1 MGGYEVGRVLVKV
14 VRINGVNGYDVLVA
28 DHAATVGDYLDA
40 LNRAIEE
47 MPLHRGRARRRA
59 CKGCDRCCAERLPL
73 TAIDAEVLRRATW
86 TPNLSAFLARYGHV
100 LVDGRAVD
108 ITLARRE
115 DGRCCFLDPANRTC
129 RLYAA
134 RPLVCQT
141 FICCP
146 QTKRAR
152 RLREVLVNRGEDEL
166 VRRWLAEAGAAGREP
181 VIHEGYNPRVRDTDW
196 PATPFADREVYD
208 EIPLR
213 EVCPPG
219 IWREL
224 TSERTA
230 GEPSPAR

>member
-1 MGGYEVGRVLVKV
+1 MSAPDGVRVDI
-14 VRINGVNGYDVLVA
+14 VRINGVNGYDVFVV
-28 DHAATVGDYLDA
+28 DPAATVGDYLAA

-47 MPLHRGRARRRA
+47 LPLDRGRARRRA

-73 TAIDAEVLRRATW
+73 TAVDARVLRRTTGAPT
-86 TPNLSAFLARYGHV
+86 LSAFLALYGHV

-115 DGRCCFLDPANRTC
+115 DGRCCFLDPATRTC

-141 FICCP
+141 FICSP

-152 RLREVLVNRGEDEL
+152 RLREVLVNKGEDEL
-166 VRRWLAEAGAAGREP
+166 VRQWLEEADATRREP
-181 VIHEGYNPRVRDTDW
+181 VIHEGYSPRVRAADW
-196 PATPFADREVYD
+196 PATPFADREGYG

-224 TSERTA
+224 TTERAA
-230 GEPSPAR
+230 GKPLPAR

>member
-1 MGGYEVGRVLVKV
+1 MSTGDRVRVDV
-14 VRINGVNGYDVLVA
+14 VRMNGANGYDLFVA
-28 DHAATVGDYLDA
+28 DPEATVGDYLSA

-47 MPLHRGRARRRA
+47 LPLDRGRARRRA

-73 TAIDAEVLRRATW
+73 TVIDAQVLRRATGAP
-86 TPNLSAFLARYGHV
+86 TLSAFLALYGHV
-100 LVDGRAVD
+100 LVEGRAVD

-115 DGRCCFLDPANRTC
+115 DGRCCFLDPATRTC

-152 RLREVLVNRGEDEL
+152 RLREALVNKGEDEL
-166 VRRWLAEAGAAGREP
+166 VRQWLEEAAAAGREP
-181 VIHEGYNPRVRDTDW
+181 VIHEGYNPRVRAADW
-196 PATPFADREVYD
+196 PPTPFAGRRGYD

-213 EVCPPG
+213 DVCPPG
-219 IWREL
+219 VWREL
-224 TSERTA
+224 TAVRTA
-230 GEPSPAR
+230 GKPSTVR

>member
-1 MGGYEVGRVLVKV
+1 MSAPDRVRVDM
-14 VRINGVNGYDVLVA
+14 VRIDGANGYDLFVA
-28 DHAATVGDYLDA
+28 DPEATVGDYLAA

-47 MPLHRGRARRRA
+47 LPLDRGRARRRE

-73 TAIDAEVLRRATW
+73 TAVDARVLRRATGAP
-86 TPNLSAFLARYGHV
+86 TLSAFLALYGHV

-115 DGRCCFLDPANRTC
+115 DGRCCFLDCGTRTC
-129 RLYAA
+129 RLYTA

-141 FICCP
+141 FICSP

-152 RLREVLVNRGEDEL
+152 RLREVLVNKGEDEL
-166 VRRWLAEAGAAGREP
+166 VRQWLGEPGATGREP
-181 VIHEGYNPRVRDTDW
+181 LIHEGYSPRVRAADW
-196 PATPFADREVYD
+196 PATPFAGCEGYD
-208 EIPLR
+208 EILLR

-224 TSERTA
+224 TTEMAA
-230 GEPSPAR
+230 GEPSPVR